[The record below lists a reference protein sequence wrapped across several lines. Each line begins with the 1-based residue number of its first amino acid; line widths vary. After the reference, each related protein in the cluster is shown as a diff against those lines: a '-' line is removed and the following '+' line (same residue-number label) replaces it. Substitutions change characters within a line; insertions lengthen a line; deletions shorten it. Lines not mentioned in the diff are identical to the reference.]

1 MRALVYRNNY
11 TPGAKY
17 LQALEK
23 PSLNTSE
30 LCALW
35 GRVFLFFFFK
45 KKFLCTEKDFSV
57 RKGKK
62 KSMVNCY
69 GATSVEV
76 HRAPSQRRS
85 PGLALVALAF
95 CVVALVAAT
104 ASWAQVVLPSFSYFL
119 PSLRFSRCCAA
130 ELVK

>member
-1 MRALVYRNNY
+1 LQVRALVYRKNY

-23 PSLNTSE
+23 PSLNT
-30 LCALW
+30 
-35 GRVFLFFFFK
+35 GRVFFK
-45 KKFLCTEKDFSV
+45 KRNFFSSPEKYFSV

-119 PSLRFSRCCAA
+119 PSLRCSRCCAA
-130 ELVK
+130 ELGK